1 MKKNGG
7 TVLIFEKK
15 RKPCTQNL
23 TKEWKQPPVVICNNQ
38 VFPCYSVLVVKNRQ
52 KIRSRCL
59 VHEFPS
65 QKCFNDINHGY
76 RGAILKKNS
85 WWLLPFYM
93 AVATYCCYEEC
104 AERCALQLYCTSLNE
119 TY

>member
-38 VFPCYSVLVVKNRQ
+38 VFTCYSVLVVKNRQ

-65 QKCFNDINHGY
+65 QKF
-76 RGAILKKNS
+76 
-85 WWLLPFYM
+85 F
-93 AVATYCCYEEC
+93 
-104 AERCALQLYCTSLNE
+104 
-119 TY
+119 